1 MEFSSVEE
9 LADWIETSL
18 VVATPKTLGI
28 DRLNFLAR
36 AELNAGEA
44 TVSSALAVMQNR
56 AKVLGDDYPFGVNAV
71 SVSSIRTSSRV
82 PYLTLLFMSPG
93 SPWRQIAPA
102 DELSDT
108 ASRFEELVRDGLS
121 NFWGKGGQA
130 LLFGYPSKEGR
141 PQEFSQA
148 VRWLADIVGL
158 RVGVGYRPP
167 RRKDGGV
174 DVVAWRPFRDGR
186 SGFPILLAQATIQKE
201 TFTKTSDI
209 DSRLWASWLAMDV
222 DPLRALCL
230 PGTVRRQGPEWDQLS
245 SVVLVL
251 DRIRIIELIRRGS
264 SSSIDPTWIE
274 QRIAKL
280 RSVMLAAEI

>member
-18 VVATPKTLGI
+18 AVATPITLGI
-28 DRLNFLAR
+28 DRLNSLALL
-36 AELNAGEA
+36 ELNASEA

-56 AKVLGDDYPFGVNAV
+56 AKALGDDYPFGVNAV
-71 SVSSIRTSSRV
+71 SVRSVSTPSRV

-93 SPWRQIAPA
+93 SPWRQLAPA
-102 DELSDT
+102 DELTDT
-108 ASRFEELVRDGLS
+108 ASRFEELVRVGLS
-121 NFWGKGGQA
+121 NFWGEGGHA

-141 PQEFSQA
+141 PQEFNQA
-148 VRWLADIVGL
+148 VRWLADRVGL
-158 RVGVGYRPP
+158 RVGIGYRPP

-174 DVVAWRPFRDGR
+174 DVVAWRPFKDGR

-251 DRIRIIELIRRGS
+251 DRIRIMELIGRGNS
-264 SSSIDPTWIE
+264 SNLDPTWIE
-274 QRIAKL
+274 QQIARL
-280 RSVMLAAEI
+280 RSVMLAGEV